1 MKLSLDSLN
10 KEDTGSSLTIDSL
23 KGQETLPLGNDL
35 SNTNRAAFASM
46 AVGGDVVSNYQFFKD
61 SLDINADDQPVKQG
75 LQKVEQARQ
84 QRILGI
90 SGNMLVDPNVP
101 DGVKATIPT
110 YLQQQETPDARKIVA
125 EQALF
130 EDNGREGANQE
141 AARSWVFNDID
152 AAIQYKKDASKY
164 VSLMDAYL
172 TRDYSYFNA
181 WKDVFAE
188 LVPGV
193 RAANVATIKEKVL
206 ASEGKEGS
214 TSAVN
219 FMESFFKSFS
229 NERDM
234 RRLIEEKPP
243 QERMDMLRKIVGIVQ
258 DQYGPGMFDNNE
270 YAIIERARMLIADP
284 ETPFSDQG
292 SVGAA
297 ITDAVFNA
305 LTVLG
310 PTPKSLK
317 AALRAGEESNKMT
330 PKVVFSGG
338 DNPLGLS
345 SQKFDEIRDV
355 PAYQRAAEKS
365 ASKDAG
371 KPEVTTTTTGTL
383 SSVDDIVESA
393 ANQVKVFDVAGTT
406 MSESEIAQK
415 RTELSALAEN
425 KFDRGTVKQ
434 LRSEQADLGDK
445 IAQLE
450 AEKLA
455 NKKNASQLA
464 KDMKVSRKEA
474 IRKANKV
481 VDEQID
487 EYKARLSGIKS
498 KLAYSERGYL
508 AESEL
513 SRFDQAVKAAKP
525 VTPTKSGV
533 ASAVRQA
540 LDEAAAHNVIG
551 AVKPSSLVSTLAET
565 NPTKASAFVKAAID
579 DETGSVAKVVSGT
592 SRGELASDATSP
604 APAVSPVV
612 RVKPVLDVDEGTLDL
627 AVADSGVRYTDKE
640 LKSLRD
646 NLKWSVLGARGVSLR
661 TPMSQ
666 LIEDSD
672 NGFRIKGLFT
682 DGNVGFNDAQEAVE
696 RTMFALRNEGVGLDS
711 LTVMKRTEKGY
722 EPVENG
728 VDIASLPKGD
738 YAVQV
743 DHNWNFHLET
753 GFEKFDI
760 KRNWLDWGKGL
771 FNGMVSMRQGSLTRH
786 VFSPQQMFN
795 KDLFLGVIPAF
806 DKAAGITK
814 RLANLADEFNKPYGK
829 LSKKE
834 QKELAEYIYK
844 ANVER
849 IPFNAP
855 EMIAAGFTHDQVNVM
870 SNWKR
875 YWDTAYVLENADK
888 VRTLQLT
895 GYKFF
900 SHKQSGTEMFV
911 KPQGRNAPITG
922 KVYDPDTGLI
932 VELSQSGKKSVYD
945 GGGYVAKLRD
955 HVTDASGES
964 AKYVVVKNNVGSYA
978 RDFNE
983 NDRVLNYIDGYYSV
997 RHDAPLFIV
1006 QNIKDKSGRILYKK
1020 AVAEAGSIE
1029 EAEQMAKAIAA
1040 RTQGHMY
1047 ERNGHDTADFFVRED
1062 IKTKDALGLSEAR
1075 FDVGISSGRS
1085 SQRFRGAPLESYDPL
1100 ASGQSQYVQ
1109 NPLEA
1114 MQQTAFSL
1122 GNRIATRPVIETL
1135 KARYMDQYADLLEVD
1150 PVTHM
1155 KGFPVDPAD
1164 IGRNLTGS
1172 KRLTDARTM
1181 WEYINQLESGY
1192 ESAIDVGTRSII
1204 GIMADGVARIPV
1216 SPFKGKV
1223 EGALR
1228 SYAGSGKPTST
1239 LKAAVYY
1246 SSLVSAHMGTF
1257 LMQSMQSFANLSDS
1271 FLNPKLYRD
1280 LSDMLGTSLGIASG
1294 ESQKRGKQLW
1304 KEWERTG
1311 HSAAVDIH
1319 GAAFMGGA
1327 GSSRELGG
1335 LKASRP
1341 AKTAYG
1347 VMKFIQGFYNKG
1359 ELVNQYTAWLA
1370 KRLDFEA
1377 ANGYAPK
1384 TARELDQVH
1393 AEARNLTYSMNRAGQ
1408 MPYNENTLNVSLQ
1421 FFQVMHKAVF
1431 DPLFNRGLSIKDRAR
1446 LTVAPL
1452 MVFGLPLGVR
1462 NHMNST
1468 VESLPFS
1475 REEKDKAQR
1484 AMEWSLMAKMLGSIN
1499 PELGT
1504 LDFGKYNPLDVVGM
1518 ADRLATLYT
1527 YPEMFT
1533 RNPAASLIDRGLTAA
1548 VTTSRYVG
1556 LSTADTGIEPN
1567 EEALWAS
1574 LGALTAG
1581 TSNIFKGSMLMENGV
1596 FRDKYGRQLADEISP
1611 LHAYAQK
1618 YFAITPKEVLQ
1629 TYEFNSK
1636 SIEIN
1641 KQFKDDVAT
1650 FIKNARQQL
1659 AMNGVL
1665 ADSPEYA
1672 QRLMG
1677 AMVKGFKD
1685 NPAAMD
1691 ELMNQLKYDMRMNGE
1706 SSYLVSMMKASGW
1719 MEKEQLMELA
1729 VRIPDEKQRK
1739 AFLDMVEQLTSSGGE

>member
-10 KEDTGSSLTIDSL
+10 KEDTGSSLPIDSL

-35 SNTNRAAFASM
+35 SNTNRAAFASL
-46 AVGGDVVSNYQFFKD
+46 AVGGDVVSNYQLFKD
-61 SLDINADDQPVKQG
+61 SLDINADDQPVKQN

-152 AAIQYKKDASKY
+152 ATIQYKKDANKFVMAIAAKDDQSTW
-164 VSLMDAYL
+164 DAY
-172 TRDYSYFNA
+172 
-181 WKDVFAE
+181 KDMFAE
-188 LVPGV
+188 FFPGA
-193 RAANVATIKEKVL
+193 RAMNVAAIREIAGSQLGGKDEKPQDTL
-206 ASEGKEGS
+206 LNIF
-214 TSAVN
+214 T
-219 FMESFFKSFS
+219 SFS
-229 NERDM
+229 NEREM
-234 RRLIEEKPP
+234 REMIDKKPP
-243 QERMDMLRKIVGIVQ
+243 EQRMEMLKKVVNVIQ
-258 DQYGPGMFDNNE
+258 AQYGPGMFDNNE
-270 YAIIERARMLIADP
+270 MAVVERARMLIADP
-284 ETPFSDQG
+284 EVPFSDMGKVG
-292 SVGAA
+292 SVL
-297 ITDAVFNA
+297 TDTIFNA
-305 LTVLG
+305 LSIVGVSPSLLKSAVPAVEKTV
-310 PTPKSLK
+310 
-317 AALRAGEESNKMT
+317 
-330 PKVVFSGG
+330 PKVVFKDVGG
-338 DNPLGLS
+338 
-345 SQKFDEIRDV
+345 V
-355 PAYQRAAEKS
+355 
-365 ASKDAG
+365 
-371 KPEVTTTTTGTL
+371 V
-383 SSVDDIVESA
+383 
-393 ANQVKVFDVAGTT
+393 
-406 MSESEIAQK
+406 MSEAEIAQK
-415 RTELSALAEN
+415 QSALQLAADAKVDVTGTIAER
-425 KFDRGTVKQ
+425 DT
-434 LRSEQADLGDK
+434 LSTK
-445 IAQLE
+445 IAELE
-450 AEKLA
+450 AKKVA
-455 NKKNASQLA
+455 NKQNASQLSA
-464 KDMKVSRKEA
+464 EMKTSRKEA
-474 IRKANKV
+474 IRKANKPVDEEIKVLREQEKSYSSVISKNNLAGKAEKELSEFNKSLTSAKV
-481 VDEQID
+481 VDGP
-487 EYKARLSGIKS
+487 AVSTS
-498 KLAYSERGYL
+498 KV
-508 AESEL
+508 AE
-513 SRFDQAVKAAKP
+513 AM
-525 VTPTKSGV
+525 
-533 ASAVRQA
+533 
-540 LDEAAAHNVIG
+540 DEAAVHNIVG
-551 AVKPSSLVSTLAET
+551 AIKPSSVVSTLAET
-565 NPTKASAFVKAAID
+565 NPTKASAFVKAAVD
-579 DETGSVAKVVSGT
+579 DETGAFSKVVAGT
-592 SRGELASDATSP
+592 SRAELVNDLSM
-604 APAVSPVV
+604 VSPSVGKSV
-612 RVKPVLDVDEGTLDL
+612 RVKPVLDVDVSTLDL

-646 NLKWSVLGARGVSLR
+646 NLKWSVLGSRGVSLR

-682 DGNVGFNDAQEAVE
+682 DGSVGFNNAQEAVE
-696 RTMFALRNEGVGLDS
+696 RTMFALRDEGVGLDS
-711 LTVMKRTEKGY
+711 LQVMKRTASGY
-722 EPVENG
+722 EPVEKG
-728 VDIASLPKGD
+728 VDVASLPLGD

-743 DHNWNFHLET
+743 NHNWNFHLEA

-786 VFSPQQMFN
+786 VFSPQQMFH
-795 KDLFLGVIPAF
+795 KDLSLGIIPSF

-814 RLANLADEFNKPYGK
+814 RLAALADDFNKPYGQ

-834 QKELAEYIYK
+834 QKELADHIHK

-849 IPFNAP
+849 IPFHAP
-855 EMIAAGFTHDQVNVM
+855 EMLASGFTHDQVNVM

-888 VRTLQLT
+888 VRTMQLT

-900 SHKQSGTEMFV
+900 SHKASGTELFV
-911 KPQGRNAPITG
+911 KPQGRNAPVLG
-922 KVYDPDTGLI
+922 KVYDPETGLI
-932 VELSQSGKKSVYD
+932 VEISGAGKKTVYD
-945 GGGYVAKLRD
+945 GGGYIAQLRD
-955 HVTDASGES
+955 HVTDEAGES

-997 RHDAPLFIV
+997 RHEAPLFVI
-1006 QNIKDKSGRILYKK
+1006 QNVKDKSGRILYKK
-1020 AVAEAGSIE
+1020 AIAEAGSIE
-1029 EAEQMAKAIAA
+1029 EAEQMAKAVAA
-1040 RTQGHMY
+1040 RTSGHTY
-1047 ERNGHDTADFFVRED
+1047 ERSGQDSADYFIRED
-1062 IKTKDALGLSEAR
+1062 IKTKDALGLSDAR

-1085 SQRFRGAPLESYDPL
+1085 NQRFRGAPLESYDPL

-1122 GNRIATRPVIETL
+1122 GNRIATRPVMETL

-1150 PVTHM
+1150 PATHM

-1181 WEYINQLESGY
+1181 WEYINQLEGGY

-1216 SPFKGKV
+1216 SPFKGRV
-1223 EGALR
+1223 EGAIR

-1246 SSLVSAHMGTF
+1246 SSLVTAHMGTF

-1280 LSDMLGTSLGIASG
+1280 LSDMLGSSLGIASG
-1294 ESQKRGKQLW
+1294 ESATRGKQLW

-1377 ANGYAPK
+1377 ANGHAPK

-1421 FFQVMHKAVF
+1421 FFQVMHKALF
-1431 DPLFNRGLSIKDRAR
+1431 DPLFNRGLTLKDRAR

-1452 MVFGLPLGVR
+1452 MIFGLPLGVR
-1462 NHMNST
+1462 NHLNST

-1475 REEKDKAQR
+1475 REEKDKVQR
-1484 AMEWSLMAKMLGSIN
+1484 AMEWSLMAKMLGSVN

-1518 ADRLATLYT
+1518 ADRLANLYT

-1533 RNPAASLIDRGLTAA
+1533 RNPGASLIDKGLNA
-1548 VTTSRYVG
+1548 VLTTSRYVG

-1574 LGALTAG
+1574 LGALAAG
-1581 TSNIFKGSMLMENGV
+1581 TSNMFKGSMLMENGV
-1596 FRDKYGRQLADEISP
+1596 FRDKYGRQVVDEVSP

-1665 ADSPEYA
+1665 ADSPEYS

-1691 ELMNQLKYDMRMNGE
+1691 ELMTQLKYDMKNNGD

-1719 MEKEQLMELA
+1719 MEKEQLLELA

-1739 AFLDMVEQLTSSGGE
+1739 AFLDMVEQLTSGGE

>member
-10 KEDTGSSLTIDSL
+10 KEDTGSSLPIDSL

-35 SNTNRAAFASM
+35 SNTNRAAFASL
-46 AVGGDVVSNYQFFKD
+46 AVGGDVVSNYQLFKD
-61 SLDINADDQPVKQG
+61 SLDINADDQPVKQN

-90 SGNMLVDPNVP
+90 SGNMLVDPSVP

-152 AAIQYKKDASKY
+152 ATIQYKKDANKFVMAIAAKDDQSTW
-164 VSLMDAYL
+164 DAY
-172 TRDYSYFNA
+172 
-181 WKDVFAE
+181 KDMLAE
-188 LVPGV
+188 ITPGA
-193 RAANVATIKEKVL
+193 RAMNVAAIREIVGSQLGGKDEKPQDTL
-206 ASEGKEGS
+206 LNIF
-214 TSAVN
+214 T
-219 FMESFFKSFS
+219 SFS
-229 NERDM
+229 NEREIREMIDK
-234 RRLIEEKPP
+234 KPP
-243 QERMDMLRKIVGIVQ
+243 EQRMEMLKKVVNVIQ
-258 DQYGPGMFDNNE
+258 AQYGPGMFDNNE
-270 YAIIERARMLIADP
+270 VAVVERARMLIADP
-284 ETPFSDQG
+284 EVPFSDMGKVG
-292 SVGAA
+292 SVL
-297 ITDAVFNA
+297 TDTIFNA
-305 LTVLG
+305 LSIVGVSPGWL
-310 PTPKSLK
+310 KSAVP
-317 AALRAGEESNKMT
+317 AAEKVV
-330 PKVVFSGG
+330 PKVVFKDVGG
-338 DNPLGLS
+338 
-345 SQKFDEIRDV
+345 V
-355 PAYQRAAEKS
+355 
-365 ASKDAG
+365 
-371 KPEVTTTTTGTL
+371 V
-383 SSVDDIVESA
+383 
-393 ANQVKVFDVAGTT
+393 
-406 MSESEIAQK
+406 MSEAEIAQK
-415 RTELSALAEN
+415 QSALQMAAEA
-425 KFDRGTVKQ
+425 KVDITGTVAERDT
-434 LRSEQADLGDK
+434 LATK
-445 IAQLE
+445 IAELE
-450 AEKLA
+450 ARKVA
-455 NKKNASQLA
+455 NKQNASQLSTE
-464 KDMKVSRKEA
+464 MKTSRKEA
-474 IRKANKV
+474 VRKANKP
-481 VDEQID
+481 VDEEIKVLREQEKSYSSVIAKND
-487 EYKARLSGIKS
+487 LAGKAEK
-498 KLAYSERGYL
+498 
-508 AESEL
+508 EL
-513 SRFDQAVKAAKP
+513 SEFNKSLTSAKAVDGPAVSASK
-525 VTPTKSGV
+525 V
-533 ASAVRQA
+533 ADAM
-540 LDEAAAHNVIG
+540 DEAAVHNIVG
-551 AVKPSSLVSTLAET
+551 AIKPSSVVSTLAET
-565 NPTKASAFVKAAID
+565 NPTKASAFVKAAVD
-579 DETGSVAKVVSGT
+579 DETGAFSKVVAGT
-592 SRGELASDATSP
+592 SREELVNDLSM
-604 APAVSPVV
+604 VSPSVGKSV
-612 RVKPVLDVDEGTLDL
+612 RVKPVLDVDVSTLDL

-646 NLKWSVLGARGVSLR
+646 NLKWSVLGSRGVSLR

-682 DGNVGFNDAQEAVE
+682 DGSVGFNNAQEAVE
-696 RTMFALRNEGVGLDS
+696 RTMFALRDEGVGLDS
-711 LTVMKRTEKGY
+711 LQVMKRTASGY
-722 EPVENG
+722 EPVEKG
-728 VDIASLPKGD
+728 VDVTSLPLGD

-743 DHNWNFHLET
+743 NHNWNFHLET

-786 VFSPQQMFN
+786 VFSPQQMFH
-795 KDLFLGVIPAF
+795 KDLSLGIIPSF

-814 RLANLADEFNKPYGK
+814 RLAALADDFNKPYGQ

-834 QKELAEYIYK
+834 QKELADYIHK

-849 IPFNAP
+849 IPFHAP
-855 EMIAAGFTHDQVNVM
+855 EMLASGFTHDQVNVM

-888 VRTLQLT
+888 VRTMQLT

-900 SHKQSGTEMFV
+900 SHKESGTELFV
-911 KPQGRNAPITG
+911 KPQGRNVPVMG
-922 KVYDPDTGLI
+922 KVYDPETGLI
-932 VELSQSGKKSVYD
+932 VEISGAGKKTVYD
-945 GGGYVAKLRD
+945 GGGYIAQLRD
-955 HVTDASGES
+955 HVTDEAGES

-997 RHDAPLFIV
+997 RHEAPLFVI
-1006 QNIKDKSGRILYKK
+1006 QNVKDKSGRILYKK
-1020 AVAEAGSIE
+1020 AIAEAGSIE
-1029 EAEQMAKAIAA
+1029 EAEQMAKAVAA
-1040 RTQGHMY
+1040 RTSGHTY
-1047 ERNGHDTADFFVRED
+1047 ERSGQDSADYFIRED
-1062 IKTKDALGLSEAR
+1062 IKTKDALGLSDAR

-1085 SQRFRGAPLESYDPL
+1085 NQRFRGAPLESYDPL
-1100 ASGQSQYVQ
+1100 ASGHSQYVQ

-1122 GNRIATRPVIETL
+1122 GNRIATRPVMETL

-1150 PVTHM
+1150 PTTHM

-1216 SPFKGKV
+1216 SPFKGRV
-1223 EGALR
+1223 EGAIR

-1246 SSLVSAHMGTF
+1246 SSLVTAHMGTF

-1271 FLNPKLYRD
+1271 FLSPKLYRD
-1280 LSDMLGTSLGIASG
+1280 LSDMLGSSLGIASG
-1294 ESQKRGKQLW
+1294 ESATRGKQLW

-1311 HSAAVDIH
+1311 HSAAVDVH

-1421 FFQVMHKAVF
+1421 FFQVMHKALF
-1431 DPLFNRGLSIKDRAR
+1431 DPLFNRGLTLKDRAR

-1452 MVFGLPLGVR
+1452 MIFGLPLGVR
-1462 NHMNST
+1462 NHLNST

-1475 REEKDKAQR
+1475 REEKDKVQR
-1484 AMEWSLMAKMLGSIN
+1484 AMEWSLMAKMLGSVN

-1533 RNPAASLIDRGLTAA
+1533 RNPGASLIDKGLNA
-1548 VTTSRYVG
+1548 VLTTSRYVG

-1574 LGALTAG
+1574 LSALAAG
-1581 TSNIFKGSMLMENGV
+1581 TSNMFKGSMLMENGV
-1596 FRDKYGRQLADEISP
+1596 FRDKYGRQVVDEVSP

-1665 ADSPEYA
+1665 ADSPEYS

-1691 ELMNQLKYDMRMNGE
+1691 ELMTQLKYDMKNNGD

-1719 MEKEQLMELA
+1719 MEKEQLLELA

-1739 AFLDMVEQLTSSGGE
+1739 AFLEMVEQLTSGGE

>member
-10 KEDTGSSLTIDSL
+10 KEDTGSNLTIDSL

-61 SLDINADDQPVKQG
+61 SLDINADDQPVKQN

-84 QRILGI
+84 QRILGV
-90 SGNMLVDPNVP
+90 SGGMLIDPSVP

-152 AAIQYKKDASKY
+152 AAIQYKKDANKFVMALAAKDDQSTW
-164 VSLMDAYL
+164 DAY
-172 TRDYSYFNA
+172 
-181 WKDVFAE
+181 KDMLAE
-188 LVPGV
+188 IFPGA
-193 RAANVATIKEKVL
+193 RAMNVAAIREIVGSQLGGKDEKPQDTL
-206 ASEGKEGS
+206 LNIF
-214 TSAVN
+214 T
-219 FMESFFKSFS
+219 SFS
-229 NERDM
+229 NEREM
-234 RRLIEEKPP
+234 REMIENKPP
-243 QERMDMLRKIVGIVQ
+243 QERLELLKKVVNVIQ
-258 DQYGPGMFDNNE
+258 AQYGPGMFDNNE
-270 YAIIERARMLIADP
+270 VAIVERARMLIADP
-284 ETPFSDQG
+284 EVPFSDMGKVG
-292 SVGAA
+292 SVL
-297 ITDAVFNA
+297 TDTIFNA
-305 LTVLG
+305 MSIVG
-310 PTPKSLK
+310 ISPGWLK
-317 AALRAGEESNKMT
+317 PSVAGVEKVA
-330 PKVVFSGG
+330 PKVVFKDVGG
-338 DNPLGLS
+338 
-345 SQKFDEIRDV
+345 V
-355 PAYQRAAEKS
+355 
-365 ASKDAG
+365 
-371 KPEVTTTTTGTL
+371 V
-383 SSVDDIVESA
+383 
-393 ANQVKVFDVAGTT
+393 
-406 MSESEIAQK
+406 MSEAEIAQK
-415 RTELSALAEN
+415 QSAL
-425 KFDRGTVKQ
+425 
-434 LRSEQADLGDK
+434 K
-445 IAQLE
+445 IAADAKEDITGAVAEVDSIKSKLAELE
-450 AEKLA
+450 ALKVA
-455 NKKNASQLA
+455 NKQNASQLSTE
-464 KDMKVSRKEA
+464 MKTSRKEA
-474 IRKANKV
+474 IRKANKPIEAEIKSLR
-481 VDEQID
+481 EQ
-487 EYKARLSGIKS
+487 EKAANSVIERNNLATKAGSELADFNKKLSG
-498 KLAYSERGYL
+498 
-508 AESEL
+508 
-513 SRFDQAVKAAKP
+513 AKEVEAP
-525 VTPTKSGV
+525 MATPAKVVEAMDT
-533 ASAVRQA
+533 
-540 LDEAAAHNVIG
+540 AAAHNIVG
-551 AVKPSSLVSTLAET
+551 AVKPSSVVSTLSET

-579 DETGSVAKVVSGT
+579 DDTGAFAKVVAGT
-592 SRGELASDATSP
+592 SREELANDLVTP
-604 APAVSPVV
+604 IPAVGNAV
-612 RVKPVLDVDEGTLDL
+612 RIKPVLDVDVSTLDL

-711 LTVMKRTEKGY
+711 LQVMKRTEKGY
-722 EPVENG
+722 EPVEEG

-743 DHNWNFHLET
+743 NHNWNFHLET

-786 VFSPQQMFN
+786 VFSPQQMFH
-795 KDLFLGVIPAF
+795 KDLSLGVIPAF

-814 RLANLADEFNKPYGK
+814 RLANLADEFNKPYGQ

-855 EMIAAGFTHDQVNVM
+855 EMIAAGFTHDQVYVM

-888 VRTLQLT
+888 VRTMQLT

-900 SHKQSGTEMFV
+900 SHKQSGTELFV

-932 VELSQSGKKSVYD
+932 VELSQAGKKSVYD
-945 GGGYVAKLRD
+945 GGGYVAQLRD

-997 RHDAPLFIV
+997 RHDAPLFVV

-1040 RTQGHMY
+1040 RTQGHLY
-1047 ERNGHDTADFFVRED
+1047 ERNGHDSADFFIRED

-1204 GIMADGVARIPV
+1204 GIIADGVARIPI

-1239 LKAAVYY
+1239 LKAGVYY

-1257 LMQSMQSFANLSDS
+1257 LMQSMQSLANLSDS

-1327 GSSRELGG
+1327 VSSRELGG

-1341 AKTAYG
+1341 AKMAYG

-1421 FFQVMHKAVF
+1421 FFQVMHKALF
-1431 DPLFNRGLSIKDRAR
+1431 DPLFNRGLSVKDRAR

-1462 NHMNST
+1462 NYMNST

-1475 REEKDKAQR
+1475 REEKDKVQR

-1581 TSNIFKGSMLMENGV
+1581 TSNMFKGSMLMENGV
-1596 FRDKYGRQLADEISP
+1596 FRDKYGRQVADEISP

-1706 SSYLVSMMKASGW
+1706 SSYLVSMMRAAGW
-1719 MEKEQLMELA
+1719 MEKEQLTELA

-1739 AFLDMVEQLTSSGGE
+1739 VFLDMVEQLTSSGGE

>member
-10 KEDTGSSLTIDSL
+10 KEDTGSSLPIDSL

-46 AVGGDVVSNYQFFKD
+46 AVGGDVVSNYQLFKD
-61 SLDINADDQPVKQG
+61 SLDINADDQPVKQS
-75 LQKVEQARQ
+75 LQRVEQARQ

-90 SGNMLVDPNVP
+90 SGDMLVDPNVP

-152 AAIQYKKDASKY
+152 AAIQYKKDANKFVMAMAAKDDQSTW
-164 VSLMDAYL
+164 DAY
-172 TRDYSYFNA
+172 
-181 WKDVFAE
+181 KDMLAE
-188 LVPGV
+188 IFPGA
-193 RAANVATIKEKVL
+193 RAMNVAAIREVVGSQLGGKDEKPQDTL
-206 ASEGKEGS
+206 LNIF
-214 TSAVN
+214 T
-219 FMESFFKSFS
+219 SFS
-229 NERDM
+229 NEREM
-234 RRLIEEKPP
+234 REMIEKKPP
-243 QERMDMLRKIVGIVQ
+243 QERLELLKKVVNVIQ
-258 DQYGPGMFDNNE
+258 AQYGPGMFDNNE
-270 YAIIERARMLIADP
+270 VAVVERARMLIADP
-284 ETPFSDQG
+284 EVPFSDMGKVG
-292 SVGAA
+292 SVL
-297 ITDAVFNA
+297 TDTIFNA
-305 LTVLG
+305 MSIVGVSPAWLKPTV
-310 PTPKSLK
+310 
-317 AALRAGEESNKMT
+317 AGVEKVA
-330 PKVVFSGG
+330 PKVVFQDVGG
-338 DNPLGLS
+338 
-345 SQKFDEIRDV
+345 V
-355 PAYQRAAEKS
+355 
-365 ASKDAG
+365 
-371 KPEVTTTTTGTL
+371 V
-383 SSVDDIVESA
+383 
-393 ANQVKVFDVAGTT
+393 
-406 MSESEIAQK
+406 MSEAEIAQK
-415 RTELSALAEN
+415 QSALKITADAKEDITGAVAEVDSI
-425 KFDRGTVKQ
+425 KSK
-434 LRSEQADLGDK
+434 LAE
-445 IAQLE
+445 LE
-450 AEKLA
+450 AQKVA
-455 NKKNASQLA
+455 NKQNASQLSTE
-464 KDMKVSRKEA
+464 MKTSRKEV
-474 IRKANKV
+474 IRKANKPI
-481 VDEQID
+481 EA
-487 EYKARLSGIKS
+487 EIKS
-498 KLAYSERGYL
+498 LREQEKSVSSVIERNNLATK

-513 SRFDQAVKAAKP
+513 ADFNKKLSGAKEVEAP
-525 VTPTKSGV
+525 MATTAKVVEAMDT
-533 ASAVRQA
+533 
-540 LDEAAAHNVIG
+540 AAAHNIVG
-551 AVKPSSLVSTLAET
+551 AVKPSSVVSALSET

-579 DETGSVAKVVSGT
+579 DETGAFAKVVSGT
-592 SRGELASDATSP
+592 SREELANDLVTP
-604 APAVSPVV
+604 IPAVGKAV
-612 RVKPVLDVDEGTLDL
+612 RVKSVLDVDVSTLDL

-696 RTMFALRNEGVGLDS
+696 RTMFALQNEGVGLDS

-722 EPVENG
+722 EPVEKG

-738 YAVQV
+738 YAIQV

-786 VFSPQQMFN
+786 VFSPQQMFH
-795 KDLFLGVIPAF
+795 KDLSLGVIPAF

-814 RLANLADEFNKPYGK
+814 RLANLADEFNKPYGQ

-834 QKELAEYIYK
+834 QKELAEYIHK
-844 ANVER
+844 ANVQR
-849 IPFNAP
+849 IPFDAP
-855 EMIAAGFTHDQVNVM
+855 GMIAAGFTHDQVNVM

-888 VRTLQLT
+888 VRTMQLT

-900 SHKQSGTEMFV
+900 SHKQSGTELFV

-945 GGGYVAKLRD
+945 GGGYVAQLRD

-997 RHDAPLFIV
+997 RHDAPLFVV

-1047 ERNGHDTADFFVRED
+1047 ERNGHDSADFFIRED

-1192 ESAIDVGTRSII
+1192 ESAIDIGTRSII
-1204 GIMADGVARIPV
+1204 GIMADGVAHIPV
-1216 SPFKGKV
+1216 SPFKGRV

-1239 LKAAVYY
+1239 LKAGVYY

-1280 LSDMLGTSLGIASG
+1280 LSDMLGTSLGIASV
-1294 ESQKRGKQLW
+1294 ESEKRGKQLW

-1341 AKTAYG
+1341 AKMAYG

-1421 FFQVMHKAVF
+1421 FFQVMHKALF
-1431 DPLFNRGLSIKDRAR
+1431 DPLFNRGLSLKDKAR

-1475 REEKDKAQR
+1475 REEKDKVQR
-1484 AMEWSLMAKMLGSIN
+1484 AMEWSLMAKMLGSVN

-1574 LGALTAG
+1574 LGALAAG
-1581 TSNIFKGSMLMENGV
+1581 TSNMFKGSMLMENGV
-1596 FRDKYGRQLADEISP
+1596 FRDKYGRQVADDISP

-1629 TYEFNSK
+1629 TYEFTGK
-1636 SIEIN
+1636 AIEIN
-1641 KQFKDDVAT
+1641 KQFKDDVAA

-1706 SSYLVSMMKASGW
+1706 SSYLISMMKASGW

>member
-10 KEDTGSSLTIDSL
+10 KEDTGSSLPIDSL

-46 AVGGDVVSNYQFFKD
+46 AVGGDVVSNYQLFKD
-61 SLDINADDQPVKQG
+61 SLDINADDQPVKQS

-90 SGNMLVDPNVP
+90 SGEMLIDPSIP
-101 DGVKATIPT
+101 DGVKATIPS

-152 AAIQYKKDASKY
+152 AAIQYKKDANKFVMALAAKDDQSTW
-164 VSLMDAYL
+164 DAY
-172 TRDYSYFNA
+172 
-181 WKDVFAE
+181 KDMVAE
-188 LVPGV
+188 IFPGA
-193 RAANVATIKEKVL
+193 RAMNVAAIREIVGSQIGGKDEKPQDTL
-206 ASEGKEGS
+206 LNIF
-214 TSAVN
+214 T
-219 FMESFFKSFS
+219 SFS
-229 NERDM
+229 NEREM
-234 RRLIEEKPP
+234 REMIDKKPP
-243 QERMDMLRKIVGIVQ
+243 QERMELLKKVVNVIQ
-258 DQYGPGMFDNNE
+258 AQYGPGMFDNNE
-270 YAIIERARMLIADP
+270 VAVVERARMLISDP
-284 ETPFSDQG
+284 EVPFSDMGKVG
-292 SVGAA
+292 SVL
-297 ITDAVFNA
+297 TDTIFNA
-305 LTVLG
+305 MSIVGVSPGWLKPTV
-310 PTPKSLK
+310 
-317 AALRAGEESNKMT
+317 AGVEKVA
-330 PKVVFSGG
+330 PKVVFKDVGG
-338 DNPLGLS
+338 
-345 SQKFDEIRDV
+345 V
-355 PAYQRAAEKS
+355 
-365 ASKDAG
+365 
-371 KPEVTTTTTGTL
+371 V
-383 SSVDDIVESA
+383 
-393 ANQVKVFDVAGTT
+393 
-406 MSESEIAQK
+406 MSEAEIAQK
-415 RTELSALAEN
+415 QSAL
-425 KFDRGTVKQ
+425 
-434 LRSEQADLGDK
+434 K
-445 IAQLE
+445 IAADAKEDITGAVAEVDSIKSKLVELE
-450 AEKLA
+450 AKKVA
-455 NKKNASQLA
+455 NKQNASQLSA
-464 KDMKVSRKEA
+464 EMKTSRKEA
-474 IRKANKV
+474 IRKANKPI
-481 VDEQID
+481 DGEIKALREQ
-487 EYKARLSGIKS
+487 EKAATSVIERNN
-498 KLAYSERGYL
+498 LATK

-513 SRFDQAVKAAKP
+513 ADFNKKLSGAKEVEAP
-525 VTPTKSGV
+525 MATPAKIV
-533 ASAVRQA
+533 EAM
-540 LDEAAAHNVIG
+540 DAAAVHNVIG
-551 AVKPSSLVSTLAET
+551 AAKPSSVVSTLAET

-579 DETGSVAKVVSGT
+579 DETGAFAKVVSGT
-592 SRGELASDATSP
+592 SREELANDLVTPIP
-604 APAVSPVV
+604 AAGKSV
-612 RVKPVLDVDEGTLDL
+612 RVKPVLDVDVSTLDL

-711 LTVMKRTEKGY
+711 LLVMKRTEKGY
-722 EPVENG
+722 EPLEGG

-743 DHNWNFHLET
+743 NHNWNFHLET
-753 GFEKFDI
+753 GFERLDI

-786 VFSPQQMFN
+786 VFSPQQMFH
-795 KDLFLGVIPAF
+795 KDLSLGVIPAF

-814 RLANLADEFNKPYGK
+814 RLANLADEFNKPYGQ

-855 EMIAAGFTHDQVNVM
+855 EMIAAGFTHDQVYVM

-888 VRTLQLT
+888 VRTMQLT

-900 SHKQSGTEMFV
+900 SHKQSGTELFV
-911 KPQGRNAPITG
+911 KPQGRNAPIAG

-932 VELSQSGKKSVYD
+932 VELSQAGKKSVYD
-945 GGGYVAKLRD
+945 GGGYVAQLRD

-997 RHDAPLFIV
+997 RHDAPLFVV

-1047 ERNGHDTADFFVRED
+1047 ERNGHDSADFFIRED
-1062 IKTKDALGLSEAR
+1062 IKTKDALGLSESR

-1150 PVTHM
+1150 PATHM

-1239 LKAAVYY
+1239 LKAGVYY

-1257 LMQSMQSFANLSDS
+1257 LMQSMQSIANLSDS

-1280 LSDMLGTSLGIASG
+1280 LSDMLGASLGIASG

-1341 AKTAYG
+1341 AKMAYG

-1421 FFQVMHKAVF
+1421 FFQVMHKALF

-1446 LTVAPL
+1446 LTIAPL

-1475 REEKDKAQR
+1475 REEKDNVQR
-1484 AMEWSLMAKMLGSIN
+1484 AMEWSLMAKMLGSVN

-1574 LGALTAG
+1574 LGALAAG
-1581 TSNIFKGSMLMENGV
+1581 TSNMFKGSMLMENGV
-1596 FRDKYGRQLADEISP
+1596 FRDKYGRQVADEISP

-1629 TYEFNSK
+1629 TYEFNGK
-1636 SIEIN
+1636 AIEIN

>member
-10 KEDTGSSLTIDSL
+10 KEDTGSSLPIDSL

-46 AVGGDVVSNYQFFKD
+46 AIGGDVVANYQLFKD
-61 SLDINADDQPVKQG
+61 SLDINADDQPVKQS

-90 SGNMLVDPNVP
+90 SGEMLIDPSVP
-101 DGVKATIPT
+101 DGVKATIPS

-152 AAIQYKKDASKY
+152 AAIQYKKDANKFVMAIAAKDDQSTW
-164 VSLMDAYL
+164 DAY
-172 TRDYSYFNA
+172 
-181 WKDVFAE
+181 KDMVAE
-188 LVPGV
+188 IFPGA
-193 RAANVATIKEKVL
+193 RAMNVAAIREIVGSQLGGKDEKPQDTL
-206 ASEGKEGS
+206 LNIF
-214 TSAVN
+214 T
-219 FMESFFKSFS
+219 SFS
-229 NERDM
+229 NEREM
-234 RRLIEEKPP
+234 REMIDKKPP
-243 QERMDMLRKIVGIVQ
+243 QERMELLKKVVNVIQ
-258 DQYGPGMFDNNE
+258 SQYGPGMFDNNE
-270 YAIIERARMLIADP
+270 VAIVERARMLIADP
-284 ETPFSDQG
+284 EVPFSDMGKVG
-292 SVGAA
+292 SVL
-297 ITDAVFNA
+297 TDTIFNA
-305 LTVLG
+305 MSVVGISPSWLKPTV
-310 PTPKSLK
+310 
-317 AALRAGEESNKMT
+317 AGVEKVA
-330 PKVVFSGG
+330 PKVVFKDVGG
-338 DNPLGLS
+338 
-345 SQKFDEIRDV
+345 V
-355 PAYQRAAEKS
+355 
-365 ASKDAG
+365 
-371 KPEVTTTTTGTL
+371 V
-383 SSVDDIVESA
+383 
-393 ANQVKVFDVAGTT
+393 
-406 MSESEIAQK
+406 MSEAEIAQK
-415 RTELSALAEN
+415 QSALKVAADAKEDITGAVAEVDSI
-425 KFDRGTVKQ
+425 KSK
-434 LRSEQADLGDK
+434 LAE
-445 IAQLE
+445 LE
-450 AEKLA
+450 AKKVA
-455 NKKNASQLA
+455 NKQNASQLSA
-464 KDMKVSRKEA
+464 EMKTSRKEA
-474 IRKANKV
+474 IRKANKPI
-481 VDEQID
+481 EA
-487 EYKARLSGIKS
+487 EIKS
-498 KLAYSERGYL
+498 LREQEKAASSVIERNNLATK

-513 SRFDQAVKAAKP
+513 ADFNKKLSGAKEAEAP
-525 VTPTKSGV
+525 MTTPAKV
-533 ASAVRQA
+533 VEAM
-540 LDEAAAHNVIG
+540 DIAAAHNIVG
-551 AVKPSSLVSTLAET
+551 SVKPSSIISTLAET

-579 DETGSVAKVVSGT
+579 DETGAIAKVVSGT
-592 SRGELASDATSP
+592 SREELVNDLSTP
-604 APAVSPVV
+604 IPAVGKSV
-612 RVKPVLDVDEGTLDL
+612 RVKPVLDVDVSTLDL

-711 LTVMKRTEKGY
+711 LQVMKRTEKGY
-722 EPVENG
+722 EPVEGG

-743 DHNWNFHLET
+743 NHNWNFHLET

-786 VFSPQQMFN
+786 VFSPQQMFH
-795 KDLFLGVIPAF
+795 KDLSLGVIPAF

-814 RLANLADEFNKPYGK
+814 RLANLADEFNKPYGQ

-855 EMIAAGFTHDQVNVM
+855 EMIAAGFTHDQVYVM

-888 VRTLQLT
+888 VRTMQLT

-900 SHKQSGTEMFV
+900 SHKQSGTELFV
-911 KPQGRNAPITG
+911 KPQGRNAPISG

-945 GGGYVAKLRD
+945 SGGYVAQLRD

-983 NDRVLNYIDGYYSV
+983 NDHVLNYINGYYSV
-997 RHDAPLFIV
+997 RHDAPLFVV

-1047 ERNGHDTADFFVRED
+1047 ERNGHDSADFFIRED

-1114 MQQTAFSL
+1114 MQQTASSL
-1122 GNRIATRPVIETL
+1122 GNRLATRPLMETL

-1181 WEYINQLESGY
+1181 WEHINQLENGY

-1204 GIMADGVARIPV
+1204 GIIADGVARIPA
-1216 SPFKGKV
+1216 SPLKGKL

-1228 SYAGSGKPTST
+1228 SYAGSGKPTSAI
-1239 LKAAVYY
+1239 KSSVYW

-1257 LMQSMQSFANLSDS
+1257 LMQSMQSLANLSLD

-1294 ESQKRGKQLW
+1294 ESQNRGKRLW
-1304 KEWERTG
+1304 KEWEKTG
-1311 HSAAVDIH
+1311 HRDAVNIH

-1327 GSSRELGG
+1327 GSSKELGG

-1341 AKTAYG
+1341 SKMAYS
-1347 VMKFIQGFYNKG
+1347 VLRFIQGFYNNG
-1359 ELVNQYTAWLA
+1359 ELVNQYTAWLV
-1370 KRLDFEA
+1370 KRLDFESVH
-1377 ANGYAPK
+1377 GREPK
-1384 TARELDQVH
+1384 TGLELDRVH
-1393 AEARNLTYSMNRAGQ
+1393 AEGRLLTYSMNRAGQ

-1421 FFQVMHKAVF
+1421 FFQVMHKALF

-1452 MVFGLPLGVR
+1452 MIFGLPLGVR

-1468 VESLPFS
+1468 VESLPLS
-1475 REEKDKAQR
+1475 REEKDKVQR

-1574 LGALTAG
+1574 LGALAAG
-1581 TSNIFKGSMLMENGV
+1581 TSNMFKGSMLMENGV
-1596 FRDKYGRQLADEISP
+1596 FRDKYGRQVADEISP

-1629 TYEFNSK
+1629 TYEFTGK

-1719 MEKEQLMELA
+1719 MEKEQLLELA

-1739 AFLDMVEQLTSSGGE
+1739 TFLDMVEQLTSSGGE

>member
-10 KEDTGSSLTIDSL
+10 KEDTGSSLPIDSL

-35 SNTNRAAFASM
+35 SNTNRAAFASL
-46 AVGGDVVSNYQFFKD
+46 AVGGDVVSNYQLFKD
-61 SLDINADDQPVKQG
+61 SLDINADDQPVKQN
-75 LQKVEQARQ
+75 LQKVEQVRQ

-152 AAIQYKKDASKY
+152 ATIQYKKDANKFVMAIAAKDDQST
-164 VSLMDAYL
+164 LDAY
-172 TRDYSYFNA
+172 
-181 WKDVFAE
+181 KDMLAE
-188 LVPGV
+188 ITPGA
-193 RAANVATIKEKVL
+193 RAMNVAAIREIVGGQLGGKDEKPQDTL
-206 ASEGKEGS
+206 LNIF
-214 TSAVN
+214 T
-219 FMESFFKSFS
+219 SFS
-229 NERDM
+229 NEREM
-234 RRLIEEKPP
+234 REMIDKKPP
-243 QERMDMLRKIVGIVQ
+243 EQRMEMLKKVVNVIQ
-258 DQYGPGMFDNNE
+258 SQYGPGMFDNNE
-270 YAIIERARMLIADP
+270 VAVVERARMLIADP
-284 ETPFSDQG
+284 EVPFSDMGKVG
-292 SVGAA
+292 SVL
-297 ITDAVFNA
+297 TDTIFNA
-305 LTVLG
+305 LSIVGVSPGWL
-310 PTPKSLK
+310 KS
-317 AALRAGEESNKMT
+317 AAPAAEKVV
-330 PKVVFSGG
+330 PKVVFKDVGG
-338 DNPLGLS
+338 
-345 SQKFDEIRDV
+345 V
-355 PAYQRAAEKS
+355 
-365 ASKDAG
+365 
-371 KPEVTTTTTGTL
+371 V
-383 SSVDDIVESA
+383 
-393 ANQVKVFDVAGTT
+393 
-406 MSESEIAQK
+406 MSEAEIAQK
-415 RTELSALAEN
+415 QSALQLAAEA
-425 KFDRGTVKQ
+425 KVDVTGTVAERGT
-434 LRSEQADLGDK
+434 LATK
-445 IAQLE
+445 IAELE
-450 AEKLA
+450 AKKVA
-455 NKKNASQLA
+455 NKQNASQLSA
-464 KDMKVSRKEA
+464 EMKTSRKEA
-474 IRKANKV
+474 IRKANKPF
-481 VDEQID
+481 DE
-487 EYKARLSGIKS
+487 EIKVLREQE
-498 KLAYSERGYL
+498 KAYSSVIAKNDL
-508 AESEL
+508 AGKAEKEL
-513 SRFDQAVKAAKP
+513 SEFN
-525 VTPTKSGV
+525 KSL
-533 ASAVRQA
+533 ASAKAVDGPA
-540 LDEAAAHNVIG
+540 VSAPKVAEAMDEAAVHNIVG
-551 AVKPSSLVSTLAET
+551 AIKPSSVVSTLAET
-565 NPTKASAFVKAAID
+565 NPTKASAFVKAAVD
-579 DETGSVAKVVSGT
+579 DETGAFSKVVAGT
-592 SRGELASDATSP
+592 SREELVNDLSM
-604 APAVSPVV
+604 VSPSVGKSV
-612 RVKPVLDVDEGTLDL
+612 RVKPVLDVDVSTLDL

-646 NLKWSVLGARGVSLR
+646 NLKWSVLGSRGVSLR

-682 DGNVGFNDAQEAVE
+682 DGSVGFNNAQEAIE
-696 RTMFALRNEGVGLDS
+696 RTMFALRDEGVGLDS
-711 LTVMKRTEKGY
+711 LQVMKRTASGY
-722 EPVENG
+722 EPVEKG
-728 VDIASLPKGD
+728 VDVASLPLGD

-743 DHNWNFHLET
+743 NHNWNFHLET

-786 VFSPQQMFN
+786 VFSPQQMFH
-795 KDLFLGVIPAF
+795 KDLSLGIIPSF

-814 RLANLADEFNKPYGK
+814 RLAALADDFNKPYGQ

-834 QKELAEYIYK
+834 QKGLADYIHK

-849 IPFNAP
+849 IPFHAP
-855 EMIAAGFTHDQVNVM
+855 EMLASGFTHDQVNVM

-875 YWDTAYVLENADK
+875 YWDTAYVLENSDK
-888 VRTLQLT
+888 VRTMQLT

-900 SHKQSGTEMFV
+900 SHKESGTELFV
-911 KPQGRNAPITG
+911 KPQGRNVPIMG
-922 KVYDPDTGLI
+922 KVYDPETGLI
-932 VELSQSGKKSVYD
+932 VELSGAGKKSVYD
-945 GGGYVAKLRD
+945 GGGYVAQLRD
-955 HVTDASGES
+955 HVTDEAGES

-997 RHDAPLFIV
+997 RHEAPLFVI
-1006 QNIKDKSGRILYKK
+1006 QNVKDKSGRILYKK
-1020 AVAEAGSIE
+1020 AIAEAGSIE
-1029 EAEQMAKAIAA
+1029 EAEQMAKAVAA
-1040 RTQGHMY
+1040 RTSGHTY
-1047 ERNGHDTADFFVRED
+1047 ERSGQDSADYFIRED
-1062 IKTKDALGLSEAR
+1062 IKTKDALGLSDAR

-1085 SQRFRGAPLESYDPL
+1085 NQRFRGAPLESYDPL

-1122 GNRIATRPVIETL
+1122 GNRIATRPVMETL

-1150 PVTHM
+1150 PATHM

-1216 SPFKGKV
+1216 SPFKGRV
-1223 EGALR
+1223 EGAIR

-1246 SSLVSAHMGTF
+1246 SSLVTAHMGTF

-1280 LSDMLGTSLGIASG
+1280 LSDMLGSSLGIASG
-1294 ESQKRGKQLW
+1294 ESATRGKQLW

-1421 FFQVMHKAVF
+1421 FFQVMHKALF
-1431 DPLFNRGLSIKDRAR
+1431 DPLFNRGLTLKDRAR

-1452 MVFGLPLGVR
+1452 MIFGLPLGVR
-1462 NHMNST
+1462 NHLNST

-1475 REEKDKAQR
+1475 REEKDKVQR
-1484 AMEWSLMAKMLGSIN
+1484 AMEWSLMAKMLGSVN

-1533 RNPAASLIDRGLTAA
+1533 RNPGASLIDKGLNA
-1548 VTTSRYVG
+1548 VLTTSRYVG

-1574 LGALTAG
+1574 LSALAAG
-1581 TSNIFKGSMLMENGV
+1581 TSNMFKGSMLMENGV
-1596 FRDKYGRQLADEISP
+1596 FRDKYGRQVVDEVSP

-1665 ADSPEYA
+1665 ADSPEYS

-1691 ELMNQLKYDMRMNGE
+1691 ELMTQLKYDMKNNGD

-1719 MEKEQLMELA
+1719 MEKEQLLELA

-1739 AFLDMVEQLTSSGGE
+1739 AFLDMVEQLTSGGE

>member
-234 RRLIEEKPP
+234 RRLIEEKSP

-317 AALRAGEESNKMT
+317 AAAGAAEVVDKVV
-330 PKVVFSGG
+330 PKVVFKESAVEAEQAVAATK
-338 DNPLGLS
+338 P
-345 SQKFDEIRDV
+345 V
-355 PAYQRAAEKS
+355 APAEPAVAEK
-365 ASKDAG
+365 A
-371 KPEVTTTTTGTL
+371 
-383 SSVDDIVESA
+383 
-393 ANQVKVFDVAGTT
+393 VKQEKLFDVDGTT
-406 MSESEIAQK
+406 MSEAEIAQK
-415 RTELSALAEN
+415 RTELSALSEN

-434 LRSEQADLGDK
+434 LRSEQADLGNK
-445 IAQLE
+445 VAQLE

-455 NKKNASQLA
+455 NKQNASQLA
-464 KDMKVSRKEA
+464 KDMKVSRKDA

-487 EYKARLSGIKS
+487 EYKARISGVKS
-498 KLAYSERGYL
+498 KLDYSERGYL
-508 AESEL
+508 AEAEL

-525 VTPTKSGV
+525 VSATKPGV
-533 ASAVRQA
+533 SSAVRQA

-551 AVKPSSLVSTLAET
+551 SIKPSSVVSALAET

-592 SRGELASDATSP
+592 SREELANDLVTP
-604 APAVSPVV
+604 IPAVGKAV
-612 RVKPVLDVDEGTLDL
+612 RVKPVLDVDVSTLDL

-711 LTVMKRTEKGY
+711 LQVMKRTEKGY
-722 EPVENG
+722 EPVEKG

-738 YAVQV
+738 YAIQV

-786 VFSPQQMFN
+786 VFSPQQMFH
-795 KDLFLGVIPAF
+795 KDLSLGVIPAF

-900 SHKQSGTEMFV
+900 SHKQSGTELFV
-911 KPQGRNAPITG
+911 KPQGRNAPIVG

-932 VELSQSGKKSVYD
+932 VELSQAGKKSVYD
-945 GGGYVAKLRD
+945 GGGYVAQLRD

-983 NDRVLNYIDGYYSV
+983 NDRVLNYINGYYSV
-997 RHDAPLFIV
+997 RHDAPLFVV
-1006 QNIKDKSGRILYKK
+1006 QNVKDKSGRILYKK

-1062 IKTKDALGLSEAR
+1062 VKTKDALGLSEAR

-1150 PVTHM
+1150 PVTHT

-1475 REEKDKAQR
+1475 REEKDKVQR
-1484 AMEWSLMAKMLGSIN
+1484 AMEWSLMAKMLGSVN

-1533 RNPAASLIDRGLTAA
+1533 RNPAASLVDRGLTA
-1548 VTTSRYVG
+1548 VETTSRYVG

-1581 TSNIFKGSMLMENGV
+1581 TSNMFKGSMLMENGV
-1596 FRDKYGRQLADEISP
+1596 FRDKYGRQVADEISP

-1672 QRLMG
+1672 QRLIG
-1677 AMVKGFKD
+1677 AVVKAFKG
-1685 NPAAMD
+1685 NPAAVGILMD
-1691 ELMNQLKYDMRMNGE
+1691 QLKYDMRMHGE
-1706 SSYLVSMMKASGW
+1706 SSYLVSMLRNSGW
-1719 MEKEQLMELA
+1719 MEKEQLLELG
-1729 VRIPDEKQRK
+1729 VRIPDEEQRK
-1739 AFLDMVEQLTSSGGE
+1739 VFLDMVEQLTSSGGE